1 MTVGLVYFMKFIT
14 IKAITEKGLDK
25 KVNQFLK
32 SHPQIEIIKFDYQM
46 GYSGVSVGILYR
58 DNI

>member
-1 MTVGLVYFMKFIT
+1 MKFIT

-25 KVNQFLK
+25 SKSILK

>member
-1 MTVGLVYFMKFIT
+1 MKFIT
-14 IKAITEKGLDK
+14 IKAITEKGLGK

>member
-1 MTVGLVYFMKFIT
+1 MKFIT

-25 KVNQFLK
+25 KVNQFF
-32 SHPQIEIIKFDYQM
+32 KFDYQM

>member
-1 MTVGLVYFMKFIT
+1 MKFIT

-25 KVNQFLK
+25 KV
-32 SHPQIEIIKFDYQM
+32 IKFDYQM

>member
-1 MTVGLVYFMKFIT
+1 MKFIT

-25 KVNQFLK
+25 KVNQFL
-32 SHPQIEIIKFDYQM
+32 IKFDYQM

>member
-1 MTVGLVYFMKFIT
+1 MSKDLKTL
-14 IKAITEKGLDK
+14 IKETLDK

>member
-1 MTVGLVYFMKFIT
+1 MKFIT

-46 GYSGVSVGILYR
+46 GYSGVSVGISHR

>member
-1 MTVGLVYFMKFIT
+1 MVYFMKFIT